1 MLGETRLQAAL
12 PAADMERAT
21 KWYSEKLGLEPKT
34 ESPMGA
40 AIYETG
46 GTEFLLYPSEYAG
59 TNQATAAGFTV
70 DAFDDVIAELRSRGV
85 TFEEVDFG
93 EMGSTVDGVIS
104 SPDGTMKSAWFK
116 DSEGNILAVST
127 PM

>member
-1 MLGETRLQAAL
+1 MLGDAKLQAAL
-12 PAADMERAT
+12 PASDMERAK
-21 KWYSEKLGLEPKT
+21 KWYSEKLGLEPKS
-34 ESPMGA
+34 EDPMGGA
-40 AIYETG
+40 TYETG
-46 GTEFLLYPSEYAG
+46 GSEFFLYPSEFAG

-70 DAFDDVIAELRSRGV
+70 DDFDDVVSELRSRGV

-93 EMGSTVDGVIS
+93 EMGTTVDGVIS
-104 SPDGTMKSAWFK
+104 SPDGAMKSAWFK